1 MSCTI
6 AFTFLFK
13 VPSVTSLIRVN
24 GSHAS
29 ENGAMLEM
37 AAQMRSSL
45 TQDKIW
51 I

>member
-1 MSCTI
+1 MSCTMR
-6 AFTFLFK
+6 
-13 VPSVTSLIRVN
+13 SRCCVTILIRVN

-29 ENGAMLEM
+29 ESGAMLEM
-37 AAQMRSSL
+37 AAQMRSGL